1 MRNKIFKGLG
11 TAFVDGVYEENDYKR
26 QKRQLELELESLVV
40 PQADAAEEAG
50 QLIEKLPE
58 LWQEATLLERR
69 TLLLTML
76 DGVYI
81 DAKDEKR
88 VVAIK
93 PKPAFRPVFQVAT
106 TKAGSDV
113 VLFQEECPENRISLR
128 PVGMRLTAFRVPGGD
143 GGGSNSPSRKRL
155 RGYTTGLAGIFNLEL
170 AAPSSGEQLHALS
183 R

>member
-1 MRNKIFKGLG
+1 VRNKIFKGLG

-113 VLFQEECPENRISLR
+113 VLFQEECPEKPNQ
-128 PVGMRLTAFRVPGGD
+128 PPPGGHEAD
-143 GGGSNSPSRKRL
+143 GISCSWWR
-155 RGYTTGLAGIFNLEL
+155 RGRVELPVQKTTSGIYYR
-170 AAPSSGEQLHALS
+170 LS
-183 R
+183 RNF

>member
-1 MRNKIFKGLG
+1 MRG
-11 TAFVDGVYEENDYKR
+11 FVDGVYGENDYRR

-50 QLIEKLPE
+50 QLIEALPE
-58 LWQEATLLERR
+58 LWQEATLQERR
-69 TLLLTML
+69 KLLLTML

-106 TKAGSDV
+106 TTAGSDV
-113 VLFQEECPENRISLR
+113 VLIREEDPDKPNQPPRGGHEADGISCSWWR
-128 PVGMRLTAFRVPGGD
+128 RGRVE
-143 GGGSNSPSRKRL
+143 RYREH
-155 RGYTTGLAGIFNLEL
+155 GIDVLL
-170 AAPSSGEQLHALS
+170 AAA
-183 R
+183 